1 MVAKEVFV
9 YYHNFNPIWLQ
20 HASIHV
26 KKYWHSSQKRYCQG
40 FRAGAG
46 ARVAIRI

>member
-9 YYHNFNPIWLQ
+9 NYYTFKPNWVQ

-26 KKYWHSSQKRYCQG
+26 KKYWYSSQKR
-40 FRAGAG
+40 
-46 ARVAIRI
+46 